1 MSRLGL
7 RPIKPPVQQLLI
19 FSSGKVAWHG
29 TKDMFQWHIIHH
41 KTHIDYCLVKPCPL
55 MRSLWLT
62 LCSMSFIYYWLSKS
76 QCLKITQ
83 GINCVNFLR
92 EGIGVVLYECSRNGR
107 AELGMMRHITCLV
120 WTERKCTWC
129 FRTNWWMWKL
139 RNFVFCEQKPTF
151 ITQPSDIS
159 ISILALWHQSWP
171 FMF

>member
-7 RPIKPPVQQLLI
+7 RPIKPPVEQLLI

-107 AELGMMRHITCLV
+107 AELGMMWHITCLV
-120 WTERKCTWC
+120 WTSGSNRSHVKENVHGVSEQTDGCE
-129 FRTNWWMWKL
+129 NYVIL
-139 RNFVFCEQKPTF
+139 YFVNKNRH
-151 ITQPSDIS
+151 S
-159 ISILALWHQSWP
+159 
-171 FMF
+171 